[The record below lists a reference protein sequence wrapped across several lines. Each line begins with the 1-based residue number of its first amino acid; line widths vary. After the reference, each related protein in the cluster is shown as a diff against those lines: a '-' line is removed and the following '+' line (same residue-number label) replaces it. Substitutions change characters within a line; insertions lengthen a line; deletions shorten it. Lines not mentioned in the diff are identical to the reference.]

1 MMLFALALLQVAP
14 EIVVVAPPKATPQT
28 PATIVVEPAAMFAA
42 ACDADAD
49 ALVTRAELSACVAR
63 SFAGTDTAASGGASG
78 SIGYLGYSDWALR
91 WLGDRTALPAPYD
104 VDRDGDNRIT
114 LVELQGQF
122 ARLFSRWDVN
132 RDGALSRAELLTFKT
147 RPIDANGPTTPVR
160 PGGKPGGKPK

>member
-1 MMLFALALLQVAP
+1 MILLALALLQVEVFVTAP
-14 EIVVVAPPKATPQT
+14 GKATPQT

-42 ACDADAD
+42 ACDGNGD
-49 ALVTRAELSACVAR
+49 ALVTRAELAACVAR
-63 SFAGTDTAASGGASG
+63 GFAEADTAKSG
-78 SIGYLGYSDWALR
+78 SLGYLGYSDWALR

-114 LVELQGQF
+114 LAEMQRQF
-122 ARLFSRWDVN
+122 DRLFSRWDVN
-132 RDGALSRAELLTFKT
+132 HDGELARSELLTFKT

>member
-1 MMLFALALLQVAP
+1 MILFALALLQTGVEVLVTAP
-14 EIVVVAPPKATPQT
+14 AKGTPQT

-42 ACDADAD
+42 ACDADGD
-49 ALVTRAELSACVAR
+49 ALVTRAELAACVAR
-63 SFAGTDTAASGGASG
+63 SFPAADTDKAG

-114 LVELQGQF
+114 LAELQRQF
-122 ARLFSRWDVN
+122 DRLFSRWDVN
-132 RDGALSRAELLTFKT
+132 RDGAVARAELLTFKT
-147 RPIDANGPTTPVR
+147 RPIDANGPTTPLR